1 MPPAPP
7 WFRGRSLAL
16 ARFGVWCHIV
26 PVDGLLR
33 GPCTC
38 PDLETFFRENAFQHI
53 FLENASQIG
62 FSIPEVTAS
71 RPLQRQPPQKPASG
85 NERLSKA
92 GVQGRSPGPL
102 SPHFSGEMGTPAGQA
117 GPPGRCAPRP
127 GKAPT
132 THRVR
137 TTAPRPHG
145 CGHISRAN
153 SAAPRAP
160 HSWASG
166 WMNRGCPSFSWMAS
180 TTPWF
185 RATPPVIMQ
194 GPVPPARR

>member
-1 MPPAPP
+1 MAARSHSLVLALGAT
-7 WFRGRSLAL
+7 WFRSMGYYDAHVCAL
-16 ARFGVWCHIV
+16 IWTLSFGKI
-26 PVDGLLR
+26 LSSI
-33 GPCTC
+33 
-38 PDLETFFRENAFQHI
+38 FFPEKAFQ
-53 FLENASQIG
+53 IG
-62 FSIPEVTAS
+62 LSIPEVTAS

-117 GPPGRCAPRP
+117 GPPGRCVPRP

-137 TTAPRPHG
+137 TTAPRPPG